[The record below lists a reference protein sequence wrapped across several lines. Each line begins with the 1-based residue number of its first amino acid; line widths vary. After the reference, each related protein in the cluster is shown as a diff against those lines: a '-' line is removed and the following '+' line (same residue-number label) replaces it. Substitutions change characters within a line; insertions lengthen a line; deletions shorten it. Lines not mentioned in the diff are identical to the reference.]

1 LLNGSKLITVAA
13 WISVGVVSYATLTR
27 VDFVYAIYFKLS
39 PLLMHPAIRNYARF
53 EHMIAFL
60 VVGLLFG
67 SAYPRR
73 GILVCCI
80 VFGGAA
86 ALEILQTFT
95 PDRHGTL
102 TDALEK
108 MTGGAA
114 GILLARIFQLAR
126 STKPALSA
134 QQRSD
139 AAE

>member
-1 LLNGSKLITVAA
+1 LTGSKLITVAA
-13 WISVGVVSYATLTR
+13 WISIAIAAYATLTN

-39 PLLMHPAIRNYARF
+39 PLLMHPAIRTYARF
-53 EHMIAFL
+53 EHIIAFL
-60 VVGLLFG
+60 IVGLLF
-67 SAYPRR
+67 SYAYPRKF
-73 GILVCCI
+73 IFVCCI
-80 VFGGAA
+80 LFGGAA

-102 TDALEK
+102 TDVLEK

-114 GILLARIFQLAR
+114 GILLARIFQMAR
-126 STKPALSA
+126 SRKPALSA

>member
-1 LLNGSKLITVAA
+1 LNGSKLITVAA

-80 VFGGAA
+80 VFGAAA

-114 GILLARIFQLAR
+114 GILLARTFQLAR
-126 STKPALSA
+126 STKPALSV

-139 AAE
+139 AAD